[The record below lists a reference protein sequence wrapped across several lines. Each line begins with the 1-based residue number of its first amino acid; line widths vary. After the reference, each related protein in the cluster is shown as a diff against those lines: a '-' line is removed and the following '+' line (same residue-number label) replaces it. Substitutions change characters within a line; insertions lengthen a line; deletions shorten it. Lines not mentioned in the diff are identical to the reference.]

1 MSGIPENCNCFAKSG
16 HFYLRDSEIAAFHKS
31 SRLQNSTK
39 QRRIHYNSDE
49 STDYLVFPYRTERL
63 LLCFWCS
70 RYSVCSISVNSCSPT
85 ERSRRTM
92 VTVKSSQKIFTDSE
106 VATLT
111 GICVDHLHNFAKS
124 RHLGFIARAAE
135 AASMTADQWLFTLS
149 DLMVLVTLFPRC
161 TH

>member
-1 MSGIPENCNCFAKSG
+1 MRSA
-16 HFYLRDSEIAAFHKS
+16 IATRICGQKNA
-31 SRLQNSTK
+31 NNG
-39 QRRIHYNSDE
+39 RIHCVLIE
-49 STDYLVFPYRTERL
+49 STEKAVLDYRTELL
-63 LLCFWCS
+63 LLCISYS
-70 RYSVCSISVNSCSPT
+70 RYDASSILLIGRNST
-85 ERSRRTM
+85 ERSRADM

-149 DLMVLVTLFPRC
+149 DLMVLVTLFPKC